1 MNNIIKHLYFLVIL
15 LLLASCN
22 KEPELFTLEA
32 PADQMKITA
41 SVSDLVLDKAKENEN
56 AVTFSW
62 NKATNRGDG
71 TEIKYV
77 FRMYMVENKDNVTDL
92 YEIPADQ
99 YSISFTH
106 KQLNDILKAWG
117 ASTDNKITVEAEVIA
132 QVVSEKQFYMPELS
146 KTTMEITGFL
156 DNLEQIYL
164 VIVPDDNSEK
174 QYIRMGES
182 VQGSGIYRAS
192 ADLSNCSFF
201 FSEKPDEDYPGYFLG
216 DNGDYSLQYESEG
229 GTYLRYGE
237 EGEHVI
243 IVDLSMMDVRIIQP
257 IYELPYNGIWIVGSA
272 CDVGWPSGND
282 LESVLREKGALH
294 NDDPRYPER
303 WTYTGNFYKFN
314 GNDNSFKLCLKIDGM
329 YGGEFFFAPSENV
342 DPVVNHELGE
352 AREQGSQDYKWA
364 VKSYEDGVYTLVVD
378 LSEMTIDLQPA
389 KQ

>member
-164 VIVPDDNSEK
+164 VIVPDD
-174 QYIRMGES
+174 QYFGK
-182 VQGSGIYRAS
+182 
-192 ADLSNCSFF
+192 N
-201 FSEKPDEDYPGYFLG
+201 
-216 DNGDYSLQYESEG
+216 
-229 GTYLRYGE
+229 
-237 EGEHVI
+237 
-243 IVDLSMMDVRIIQP
+243 
-257 IYELPYNGIWIVGSA
+257 LP
-272 CDVGWPSGND
+272 
-282 LESVLREKGALH
+282 R
-294 NDDPRYPER
+294 
-303 WTYTGNFYKFN
+303 
-314 GNDNSFKLCLKIDGM
+314 
-329 YGGEFFFAPSENV
+329 
-342 DPVVNHELGE
+342 
-352 AREQGSQDYKWA
+352 
-364 VKSYEDGVYTLVVD
+364 
-378 LSEMTIDLQPA
+378 
-389 KQ
+389 

>member
-1 MNNIIKHLYFLVIL
+1 M
-15 LLLASCN
+15 
-22 KEPELFTLEA
+22 
-32 PADQMKITA
+32 
-41 SVSDLVLDKAKENEN
+41 DKAKENEN

-192 ADLSNCSFF
+192 ADLSNCSF
-201 FSEKPDEDYPGYFLG
+201 SSQRNLMK
-216 DNGDYSLQYESEG
+216 
-229 GTYLRYGE
+229 
-237 EGEHVI
+237 
-243 IVDLSMMDVRIIQP
+243 IIQD
-257 IYELPYNGIWIVGSA
+257 IFLVIMEIIHCNMNQKEEHICVMG
-272 CDVGWPSGND
+272 
-282 LESVLREKGALH
+282 K
-294 NDDPRYPER
+294 
-303 WTYTGNFYKFN
+303 K
-314 GNDNSFKLCLKIDGM
+314 
-329 YGGEFFFAPSENV
+329 
-342 DPVVNHELGE
+342 VN
-352 AREQGSQDYKWA
+352 
-364 VKSYEDGVYTLVVD
+364 
-378 LSEMTIDLQPA
+378 M
-389 KQ
+389 